1 MNMLQEFV
9 IENAEIID
17 NLEWRKLADKIQDSG
32 LDIPQIARLTDM
44 LKETTKLEGL
54 PILWCYFCNNKII
67 ESFIVP
73 DTVLKCPLTYFTTAK
88 YVI

>member
-1 MNMLQEFV
+1 MSMLQEFV

-32 LDIPQIARLTDM
+32 LDIPQISRLTDM

-54 PILWCYFCNNKII
+54 PILWCSSCTSEYSLI
-67 ESFIVP
+67 
-73 DTVLKCPLTYFTTAK
+73 FTTK
-88 YVI
+88 